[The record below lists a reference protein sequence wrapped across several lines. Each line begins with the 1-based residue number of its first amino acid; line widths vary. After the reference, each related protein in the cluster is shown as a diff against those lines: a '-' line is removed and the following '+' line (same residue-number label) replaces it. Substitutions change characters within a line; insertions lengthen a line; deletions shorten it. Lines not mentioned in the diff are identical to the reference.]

1 MSGAAPARAVSA
13 FPGPARFD
21 HVLAGVS
28 LTGSAARLAELLD
41 ERFLTEA
48 GWDPATRVLSL
59 PASHPLLGRT
69 LCRIRGCLTTVHGG
83 TGGVCWHCFT
93 RLRRDGL
100 SLDQIAGS
108 LEMPPLPVRPAGCA
122 VPDCQR
128 MSPAPRSTLC
138 EPHRRRFRRKPGASL
153 EQFLADPG
161 VRPLPPLGPCQVAAC
176 SRNAESEHGY
186 CPSHYVRW
194 RSTVVAD
201 PNADQRRWQLTQPA
215 VAQGGQVSLRGLPPL
230 GVIEMLFGVQQR
242 VRGGAKI
249 TDVNLRAVCDTLRR
263 QQAPH
268 IAACPAELVPGKPAR
283 ALLAAIV
290 RHVRRAL
297 ADPSRERAREVW
309 DLALFGHRGRL
320 SFTGI
325 SQPWLTQAAK
335 AWAGEELPRHRGG
348 GASNVRTKVNA
359 LARLSESLRGR
370 DDHGQWPER
379 LGRPDIEAFLNR
391 LAYLESTGTISRYHR
406 NTICRG
412 TRAAL
417 SGIRALGLTRATG
430 VAAGL
435 PGDFALGRADIP
447 AEAQR
452 GEPGRDLP
460 ARIMTV
466 LCANLDSLQP
476 AEVRTATQIGIDTGR
491 RPEEI
496 LALPLD
502 CLHQDKDG
510 GHVLVY
516 DNAKADRLAR
526 RLPINK
532 ATAAVITSQQARVRE
547 RFPDTPASELRLLPS
562 PRRNPDGRKPITIAM
577 LDDRHRKWADGLR
590 LFGRD
595 GTEFDT
601 SRIVPYAY
609 RHTYAQRHADAGVP
623 IDVLAELL
631 DHRNL
636 NVTRG
641 YYRVGEDRRRAAV
654 DTVTTMSFDRHG
666 NRIWREAAAMMDSEQ
681 ARYAVGEVAVPYGRC
696 AEPSNVAAG
705 GGACPV
711 RFRCAGC
718 EYFRTD
724 PSYTPELRSYLTGLL
739 ADRERLTT
747 AIPALADWAR
757 RDAAPSEEEIDAV
770 RRLLRAND
778 EVIAALDEQDRAA
791 ARAAITTIR
800 TQRAQLAVS
809 FPAELTSTVAQN
821 TPVFFPTIERAAH
834 LQAGNG

>member
-1 MSGAAPARAVSA
+1 MSGAAPARAVSTL
-13 FPGPARFD
+13 PGPARFD

-41 ERFLTEA
+41 ERFLSEA
-48 GWDPATRVLSL
+48 GWDPVARVLSL

-69 LCRIRGCLTTVHGG
+69 LCRIRGCMTTVHGG

-100 SLDQIAGS
+100 SPDQIADS
-108 LEMPPLPVRPAGCA
+108 LDLPPLPIRPAGCA
-122 VPDCQR
+122 VPNCQR

-153 EQFLADPG
+153 EQFLTDPG
-161 VRPLPPLGPCQVAAC
+161 VRPLPPLGPCLVAAC
-176 SRNAESEHGY
+176 SRRAESEHGY

-194 RSTVVAD
+194 RTTITAD
-201 PNADQRRWQLTQPA
+201 PRTDQRRWQLTEPA
-215 VAQGGQVSLRGLPPL
+215 VSQGGQVSLRGLPAL
-230 GVIEMLFGVQQR
+230 VVVEMLFGLQQR

-249 TDVNLRAVCDTLRR
+249 LDVSLRTVCDTLRR
-263 QQAPH
+263 QQAPQ
-268 IAACPAELVPGKPAR
+268 IAVCPAELVPGGKPPR
-283 ALLAAIV
+283 QLLAAIV

-297 ADPSRERAREVW
+297 ADPDRERAGDSW

-325 SQPWLTQAAK
+325 SQPWLAQAAK
-335 AWAGEELPRHRGG
+335 VWAGEQLPRHRGG

-359 LARLSESLRGR
+359 LAGLSESLRGR

-435 PGDFALGRADIP
+435 PGDFALGCADIP

-452 GEPGRDLP
+452 GEPDRDLP

-526 RLPINK
+526 RLPINN

-562 PRRNPDGRKPITIAM
+562 PRRNPNGRKPITIAM
-577 LDDRHRKWADGLR
+577 LDDRHRKWADGLG

-666 NRIWREAAAMMDSEQ
+666 NRIWREAAALLDSEH

-718 EYFRTD
+718 DHFRTD
-724 PSYTPELRSYLTGLL
+724 VSYLPDLTIYLDDLL
-739 ADRERLTT
+739 QTRERLSA
-747 AIPALADWAR
+747 AIDGVDEWAR
-757 RDAAPSEEEIDAV
+757 ADATPSQQEITRI
-770 RRLLRAND
+770 RRLIGRINGD
-778 EVIAALDEQDRAA
+778 LDQATDTE
-791 ARAAITTIR
+791 RAAIDEAVTVMRRHRAISLGMPSIRATPPDDHPEATT
-800 TQRAQLAVS
+800 
-809 FPAELTSTVAQN
+809 
-821 TPVFFPTIERAAH
+821 
-834 LQAGNG
+834 

>member
-1 MSGAAPARAVSA
+1 
-13 FPGPARFD
+13 
-21 HVLAGVS
+21 
-28 LTGSAARLAELLD
+28 
-41 ERFLTEA
+41 
-48 GWDPATRVLSL
+48 
-59 PASHPLLGRT
+59 
-69 LCRIRGCLTTVHGG
+69 
-83 TGGVCWHCFT
+83 
-93 RLRRDGL
+93 
-100 SLDQIAGS
+100 
-108 LEMPPLPVRPAGCA
+108 MP
-122 VPDCQR
+122 
-128 MSPAPRSTLC
+128 
-138 EPHRRRFRRKPGASL
+138 
-153 EQFLADPG
+153 
-161 VRPLPPLGPCQVAAC
+161 
-176 SRNAESEHGY
+176 ESEHGY

-201 PNADQRRWQLTQPA
+201 PNPDQRRWQLTQPA

-249 TDVNLRAVCDTLRR
+249 TDVNLRTVCDTLRR
-263 QQAPH
+263 QQAPQ
-268 IAACPAELVPGKPAR
+268 IAVCPAELVPGGKPPR
-283 ALLAAIV
+283 QLLAAIV
-290 RHVRRAL
+290 RHVCRAL
-297 ADPSRERAREVW
+297 ADPDRERTGEVW

-325 SQPWLTQAAK
+325 SQPWLAQAAK
-335 AWAGEELPRHRGG
+335 VWAGEELPRHRGG

-359 LARLSESLRGR
+359 LAGLSESLRGR

-577 LDDRHRKWADGLR
+577 LDDRHRKWADGLG
-590 LFGRD
+590 LFGPD

-666 NRIWREAAAMMDSEQ
+666 NRIWREAAALLDSEH

-718 EYFRTD
+718 DHFRTD
-724 PSYTPELRSYLTGLL
+724 VSYLPDLTVYLDDLL
-739 ADRERLTT
+739 QTRERLS
-747 AIPALADWAR
+747 AAMDGVDEWAR
-757 RDAAPSEEEIDAV
+757 ADATPSQQEITRIRQLIGRINGDLDQATDA
-770 RRLLRAND
+770 
-778 EVIAALDEQDRAA
+778 E
-791 ARAAITTIR
+791 RAAIDEAVTVMRRHR
-800 TQRAQLAVS
+800 TVS
-809 FPAELTSTVAQN
+809 LGMPSTRPA
-821 TPVFFPTIERAAH
+821 TPNALSEAIA
-834 LQAGNG
+834 